1 MRPKM
6 TKIACGR
13 FLAALF
19 TAATVLGAAPASA
32 QYVNLTP
39 TVVDDLPALA
49 NQEPQTATF
58 TRPSLFKPF
67 TDVLGDFRHLPDRTN
82 AAFLV
87 VGLAAAAG
95 AHRADADVTE
105 DFGGTRNGL
114 FRPGA
119 TIGGTPFELGAAFA
133 TYAIARSMNK
143 PGVMSLGSDLIRAQV
158 MAEILTM
165 GIKEGTRRSRP
176 EGSGFS
182 FPSGHTSAA
191 FASATVIQQH
201 YGWKF
206 GVPAY
211 AVATYVAASR
221 VEMRRHY
228 LSDVAFGAAV
238 GIMAGRT
245 VTIGHEHKFMVT
257 PIGSTD
263 GAGAGMGLTWLGKK

>member
-1 MRPKM
+1 M
-6 TKIACGR
+6 TKTDGR
-13 FLAALF
+13 NFLAALIGV
-19 TAATVLGAAPASA
+19 TVVLGAAAPASA
-32 QYVNLTP
+32 QYLDLSP
-39 TVVDDLPALA
+39 TVVDDVATKA
-49 NQEPQTATF
+49 DQGTESATF

-67 TDVLGDFRHLPDRTN
+67 TEVLGDFRRLPTRTN
-82 AAFLV
+82 AEFLV

-95 AHRADADVTE
+95 SHRADRDLTE
-105 DFGGTRNGL
+105 DFGGTRAGL

-143 PGVMSLGSDLIRAQV
+143 PGVMSFGSDLIRAQV
-158 MAEILTM
+158 MAELLTV
-165 GIKEGTRRSRP
+165 GIKQGARRARP
-176 EGSGFS
+176 EGSGYS
-182 FPSGHTSAA
+182 FPSGHTSTA

-221 VEMRRHY
+221 VEMRKHY
-228 LSDVAFGAAV
+228 LSDVAFGAAI

-245 VTIGHEHKFMVT
+245 VTIGHQRQFTVT
-257 PIGSTD
+257 PIASTD
-263 GAGAGMGLTWLGKK
+263 GAGGGLGLTWAGRK